1 MSNKMRLYKELQRK
15 DAIMYL
21 VNDTIRILTGIALI
35 KCGKHSKRFSYL
47 NSLSENSWKIF

>member
-1 MSNKMRLYKELQRK
+1 MRLYKELQRK